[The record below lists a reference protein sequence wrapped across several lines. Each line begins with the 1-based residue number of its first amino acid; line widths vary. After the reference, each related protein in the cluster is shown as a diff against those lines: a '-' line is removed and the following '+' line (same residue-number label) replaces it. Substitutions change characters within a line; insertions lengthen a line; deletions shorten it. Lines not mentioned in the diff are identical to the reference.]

1 MKKLL
6 VALLVAALL
15 VTVGFAW
22 RFAHRNK
29 NDGSDLT
36 LQGNVDIRQVSLA
49 FDGSGRVAEM
59 RVEEGDPVK
68 AEQVVAVLDT
78 QALSLQADQAKAEIQ
93 VQQQNLARM
102 HNGSRPE
109 EIAQARS
116 QLDAATADAQRA
128 VQDLSRLQDL
138 AKTTQGRG
146 VSPQELDRARSSV
159 EMARAKADSQ
169 REALRLSEIGPR
181 AEDIAG
187 AEAQLKS
194 SQARYALLEYQISLG
209 ALKAPSDAVVR
220 SRLAEP
226 GDMVTQQR
234 AIYTLALTHPKWIRA
249 YVSETD
255 LGRIKPGM
263 TARIMTDAEPDKP
276 VEGSVGYISSVAEF
290 TPKTVQTEELRTSLV
305 YEVRVVAEDKN
316 DRLRLGQPVTVR
328 FAAGATK

>member
-1 MKKLL
+1 MKKPLIILL
-6 VALLVAALL
+6 VAMLLII
-15 VTVGFAW
+15 VGLAW
-22 RFAHRNK
+22 WWAHRNR
-29 NDGSDLT
+29 NDGSELI

-49 FDGSGRVAEM
+49 FDGVGRLAEM

-68 AEQVVAVLDT
+68 ADQVVAVLDT
-78 QALSLQADQAKAEIQ
+78 QALSLQADQARAEIQ
-93 VQQQNLARM
+93 VQQQNLARL

-109 EIAQARS
+109 EISQARS
-116 QLDAATADAQRA
+116 QLAAATADSQRA
-128 VQDLSRLQDL
+128 AQDLGRLQDL

-146 VSPQELDRARSSV
+146 VSPQELDRARSNV
-159 EMARAKADSQ
+159 EMARAKTDSQ

-194 SQARYALLEYQISLG
+194 SQARLALLEYQISLG
-209 ALKAPSDAVVR
+209 VLKAPSDAVVR

-263 TARIMTDAEPDKP
+263 TARIVTDAEPDKP

-305 YEVRVVAEDKN
+305 YEVRVVAEDKT
-316 DRLRLGQPVTVR
+316 DRLRLGQPVTLR
-328 FAAGATK
+328 FAVGAAK

>member
-1 MKKLL
+1 
-6 VALLVAALL
+6 
-15 VTVGFAW
+15 
-22 RFAHRNK
+22 
-29 NDGSDLT
+29 
-36 LQGNVDIRQVSLA
+36 
-49 FDGSGRVAEM
+49 M
-59 RVEEGDPVK
+59 RAEEGDPVK
-68 AEQVVAVLDT
+68 GGEVVAVLDT
-78 QALSLQADQAKAEIQ
+78 QALSLQADQARAEIQ

-109 EIAQARS
+109 ETAQARS
-116 QLDAATADAQRA
+116 QLAAATADAQRA
-128 VQDLSRLQDL
+128 AQDLGRLQDL

-194 SQARYALLEYQISLG
+194 SQARLALLEYQISQG
-209 ALKAPSDAVVR
+209 TLKAPTDAVVR

-226 GDMVTQQR
+226 GDMVTAQR

-263 TARIMTDAEPDKP
+263 AARIVTDAEPDKP

-305 YEVRVVAEDKN
+305 YEVRVVAEDKA
-316 DRLRLGQPVTVR
+316 DRLRLGQPVTLQL
-328 FAAGATK
+328 AAGATK